1 MKIIVDTLGVDNG
14 EKELLEASIDVY
26 KEKKIQFVFV
36 GDKEKIE
43 PIIKEEIDSNDYE
56 IIDTLEY
63 ITNEDDPVR
72 AIRNKKNSSMVLAFN
87 RLNDYDCDGI
97 ISCGSTGALLAS
109 ATFITG
115 RMDNVKRASLAAMIP
130 TLKGSALL
138 IDTGANAD
146 VKASYLREFTIMGNV
161 FVKEVYGRQ
170 TPSVK
175 LLNIG
180 VESHKGN
187 KLAKETYELLSKEK
201 EIQFDGN
208 IEARDIFM
216 GKADVIV
223 TDGFSG
229 NIALK
234 SAEGMATVLMG
245 LLKKSLGE
253 LDIDNNSLYM
263 ISKTIKK
270 NLSTFDYKEV
280 GGAPLLGIK
289 KPVYKAHG
297 NSDRRSFYNALI
309 GLTNY
314 VEKDVVSIIKEKL
327 ND

>member
-1 MKIIVDTLGVDNG
+1 MKIIVDTLGADNG

-63 ITNEDDPVR
+63 ITNDDDPVR
-72 AIRNKKNSSMVLAFN
+72 AIRSKKNSSMVMAFN
-87 RLNDYDCDGI
+87 RLNDSDCDGI

-115 RMDNVKRASLAAMIP
+115 RMDNVKRASLGAMIP
-130 TLKGSALL
+130 TLNGSALL

-146 VKASYLREFTIMGNV
+146 VKASYLREFAIMGNV
-161 FVKEVYGRQ
+161 FVKEVYGREN
-170 TPSVK
+170 PSVK

-223 TDGFSG
+223 ADGFSG

-297 NSDRRSFYNALI
+297 NSDRRSFHNALI